1 MPTCPRCD
9 GVDCR
14 QSPWRSEDE
23 QRAHP
28 GDVAWRCMSCV
39 HRFYGPAPKGLL
51 RSNPLLTAIG
61 GSTFLVVAAVVL
73 ILWIWKT

>member
-1 MPTCPRCD
+1 
-9 GVDCR
+9 
-14 QSPWRSEDE
+14 
-23 QRAHP
+23 
-28 GDVAWRCMSCV
+28 MSCV

-73 ILWIWKT
+73 ILWIWKS